1 MNLRGN
7 GWNAL
12 YWWKYYIGL
21 YIIFRWFHW
30 RCRLWRFRNIYR
42 NIQKK
47 LSETKVEYI
56 LPFYPHD
63 GLTHGYGSWQENFVC
78 YAGRYFCRLDEE
90 QEKKFK
96 EEKITSLISELNK
109 EGVEEADAA
118 SIVLN
123 SIENYKHRYN
133 EEPSV
138 LSERKYL
145 RLK

>member
-1 MNLRGN
+1 M
-7 GWNAL
+7 
-12 YWWKYYIGL
+12 
-21 YIIFRWFHW
+21 
-30 RCRLWRFRNIYR
+30 
-42 NIQKK
+42 
-47 LSETKVEYI
+47 SETKVEYI

-96 EEKITSLISELNK
+96 EEKVTSLISELNK
-109 EGVEEADAA
+109 EGVEETDAA

>member
-1 MNLRGN
+1 M
-7 GWNAL
+7 
-12 YWWKYYIGL
+12 
-21 YIIFRWFHW
+21 
-30 RCRLWRFRNIYR
+30 
-42 NIQKK
+42 
-47 LSETKVEYI
+47 SETKVEYI
-56 LPFYPHD
+56 LPFYPRD

-96 EEKITSLISELNK
+96 EEKVTSLISELNK
-109 EGVEEADAA
+109 EGVEETDAA